1 MVGVDAKG
9 VGVLSD
15 HEQQVWD
22 DVERFWAEEA
32 EEPPRPALLPR
43 RRPLGDPADLPT
55 LVVAGAWGAILLVLF
70 GALAAGLAVGA
81 AAALGWAL
89 WRCRP
94 HLSRSD
100 PSTTSARSVR
110 HEVDRGLQAARR
122 PEEQREARQQ
132 RRGSADR

>member
-15 HEQQVWD
+15 HEQRVWE

-32 EEPPRPALLPR
+32 EEPPRPVLLPR
-43 RRPLGDPADLPT
+43 RRTPGDPADLPT

-81 AAALGWAL
+81 AAALGWAV

-94 HLSRSD
+94 HLGRSD
-100 PSTTSARSVR
+100 PIRSVWR
-110 HEVDRGLQAARR
+110 EIDRGLPAARR
-122 PEEQREARQQ
+122 PEEQRRSQQ

>member
-15 HEQQVWD
+15 HEQRVWD

-32 EEPPRPALLPR
+32 EEPPRPLLLPR
-43 RRPLGDPADLPT
+43 RRTPGDPADLPT

-70 GALAAGLAVGA
+70 GAVAAGLAVGA

-89 WRCRP
+89 WRCGPRLGRP
-94 HLSRSD
+94 D
-100 PSTTSARSVR
+100 PTTIWSVWR
-110 HEVDRGLQAARR
+110 EVDRGLQAARR
-122 PEEQREARQQ
+122 PEEQRGAQQ